1 MNWRSMGHLFAYGT
15 LMCNDIMEEIVGSH
29 LSPVSATLR
38 GYRRM
43 RVKGEHYPALVPDA
57 EQHVEGVVYRNISG
71 ASWDRLDQFEG
82 KMYSRKMV
90 QVELNDG
97 QAVPAETYV
106 ARAEFMDYL
115 VDAEWDF
122 AEFLRKNK
130 GSFRR
135 SYKGYR
141 ALKIE

>member
-1 MNWRSMGHLFAYGT
+1 MAHLFAYGT
-15 LMCNDIMEEIVGSH
+15 LMCDDIMAEIAGSH
-29 LSPVSATLR
+29 HSPVFATLR

-43 RVKGEHYPALVPDA
+43 RVKGEHYPALVPD
-57 EQHVEGVVYRNISG
+57 EEGHVDGVVYLDVS
-71 ASWDRLDQFEG
+71 ATAWDRLDRFEG
-82 KMYSRKMV
+82 EMYSRKIV
-90 QVELNDG
+90 EIELNDG
-97 QAVPAETYV
+97 HAVLSETYV

-130 GSFRR
+130 ASFRR

-141 ALKIE
+141 ALK

>member
-1 MNWRSMGHLFAYGT
+1 MAHLFAYGT
-15 LMCNDIMEEIVGSH
+15 LMSNDIMAEISGSH

-43 RVKGEHYPALVPDA
+43 CVKGEHYPALVPDA
-57 EQHVEGVVYRNISG
+57 AGHVEGVVYLDVY
-71 ASWDRLDQFEG
+71 ATTWDRLDRFEG
-82 KMYSRKMV
+82 EMYAREIV
-90 QVELNDG
+90 NVELDDG
-97 QAVPAETYV
+97 HTVSAETYV
-106 ARAEFMDYL
+106 GRAEYMGYL

-135 SYKGYR
+135 SYKGYK
-141 ALKIE
+141 ALK

>member
-1 MNWRSMGHLFAYGT
+1 MA
-15 LMCNDIMEEIVGSH
+15 EISGSH
-29 LSPVSATLR
+29 LSPVSAKLR

-43 RVKGEHYPALVPDA
+43 CVKGEHYPALVPDA
-57 EQHVEGVVYRNISG
+57 AEQVEGVVYLNVSR
-71 ASWDRLDQFEG
+71 AAWDRLDRFEG
-82 KMYSRKMV
+82 EMYAREVV
-90 QVELNDG
+90 QVKLDDG
-97 QAVPAETYV
+97 HTVSAQTFV
-106 ARAEFMDYL
+106 ARAEYMDYL

-141 ALKIE
+141 ALK

>member
-1 MNWRSMGHLFAYGT
+1 MKWRSMGHLFAYGT
-15 LMCNDIMEEIVGSH
+15 LMCNDIMAEISGSP

-43 RVKGEHYPALVPDA
+43 RVKGEHYPALVPDTDGR
-57 EQHVEGVVYRNISG
+57 VEGVVYLNVSG
-71 ASWDRLDQFEG
+71 ASWDRLDRFEG
-82 KMYSRKMV
+82 EMYSRKSV

-97 QAVPAETYV
+97 HTIPAETYV

-122 AEFLRKNK
+122 AEFLRKYK
-130 GSFRR
+130 GSFRS

-141 ALKIE
+141 ALK

>member
-1 MNWRSMGHLFAYGT
+1 MAHLFAYGT
-15 LMCNDIMEEIVGSH
+15 LMCNDIMAETAGSH
-29 LSPVSATLR
+29 HSPVSATLR

-43 RVKGEHYPALVPDA
+43 CVKGEHYPALVPD
-57 EQHVEGVVYRNISG
+57 EEGHVDGVVYLNVSG
-71 ASWDRLDQFEG
+71 ASWDRLDRFEG
-82 KMYSRKMV
+82 EMYAREIVRVK
-90 QVELNDG
+90 LDDG
-97 QAVPAETYV
+97 HAVPAETYV

-141 ALKIE
+141 ALK